1 MAKKAVL
8 VTVDDNIDVL
18 QAVERDLRQHYGG
31 EYRVMAA
38 DSGEKA
44 LETLR
49 RLTLR
54 NDQVALML
62 VDQRMPHMSG
72 VEFLEAARALY
83 PDAKRVL
90 LTAYADTEAAIR
102 AINSVDLHYYLLK
115 PWDPPEQN
123 LYPVLDDLLG
133 DWRANNR
140 PPFEGVSVIGH
151 PWSAPSHA
159 ARQFLTGNQIPYRW
173 LDAERD
179 SEAGTLLES
188 AHLESKNLPVLI
200 FPDGAVLQTP
210 SNVEIAEKV
219 GLRTRTATPFHDL
232 IIVGGGPSGLAAAVY
247 GASEGLNT
255 VLIERE
261 APGGQ
266 AGSSSRIE
274 NYLGFPAGL
283 SGRDLA
289 RRGVAQAERFGVEI
303 LTPQEVMGLR
313 IEDPYKYVRLA
324 DDCELSCH
332 ALLITTGVAYRKLPV
347 PGLERLEGA
356 GVYYGSSMTEALSC
370 RGDNVYIVGD
380 ANSAGQGAV
389 YLAKFAG
396 RVTILVRGE
405 GLANTMSQYLV
416 DQIEDTENIEVR
428 SHAGVVAAEGE
439 TRLEAL
445 VIEDLT
451 TGERTTE
458 QARALFVFIGAAPH
472 TDWVE
477 GILERDQHGFLLAG
491 PDLMKDGKPHG
502 KWPLERDPYL
512 LESNVPG
519 VFVAGD
525 VLAGSIKRVASA
537 VGQGSVA
544 VMFVHRYLSSLR

>member
-1 MAKKAVL
+1 MPKKAVL
-8 VTVDDNIDVL
+8 VTVDDDTDVL
-18 QAVERDLRQHYGG
+18 QAVERDLRRQYGRD
-31 EYRVMAA
+31 YRVMAA

-72 VEFLEAARALY
+72 VEFLEQAREIY

-102 AINSVDLHYYLLK
+102 AINSVELHYYLLK

-140 PPFEGVSVIGH
+140 PAFEGVSVIGH
-151 PWSAPSHA
+151 PWSAPSHE
-159 ARQFLTGNQIPYRW
+159 ARQFLMGNQIPYRW
-173 LDAERD
+173 LDSESD
-179 SEAGTLLES
+179 SEASTLLAS
-188 AHLESKNLPVLI
+188 AHLENAKLPVLI
-200 FPDGAVLQTP
+200 FPDGTVLEAPT
-210 SNVEIAEKV
+210 NVQIAEKV
-219 GLRTRTATPFHDL
+219 GLRTRTKTPFHDL

-247 GASEGLNT
+247 GASEGLDT

-303 LTPQEVMGLR
+303 LTPQEVTGLR
-313 IEDPYKYVRLA
+313 IEDPYKYVRLS
-324 DDCELSCH
+324 DDLELSCH
-332 ALLITTGVAYRKLPV
+332 ALLITTGVTYRKLPV
-347 PGLERLEGA
+347 PGIERLEGA
-356 GVYYGSSMTEALSC
+356 GVYYGSAMTEALSC
-370 RGDNVYIVGD
+370 SGDDVYIVGD
-380 ANSAGQGAV
+380 ANSAGQAAV
-389 YLAKFAG
+389 YLAKFA
-396 RVTILVRGE
+396 RLVTILVRGD
-405 GLANTMSQYLV
+405 GLASTMSQYLV
-416 DQIEDTENIEVR
+416 DQIRGSANIQVR
-428 SHAGVVAAEGE
+428 PHSGVVSVQGE
-439 TRLEAL
+439 NTLETL
-445 VIEDLT
+445 VLEDLA
-451 TGERTTE
+451 TGEQTTE
-458 QARALFVFIGAAPH
+458 RARALFVFIGAAPR
-472 TDWVE
+472 TEWVE
-477 GILERDQHGFLLAG
+477 GILERDKYGFLLAG
-491 PDLMKDGKPHG
+491 PDLMKDGKPHP

>member
-1 MAKKAVL
+1 MPKKAVII
-8 VTVDDNIDVL
+8 TVDDDADVL
-18 QAVERDLRQHYGG
+18 QAVERDLRRQYGR

-38 DSGEKA
+38 DGGERA

-54 NDQVALML
+54 NDPVALML
-62 VDQRMPHMSG
+62 VDQRMPRMSG
-72 VEFLEAARALY
+72 VEFLEAARAIY
-83 PDAKRVL
+83 PEAKRVL

-115 PWDPPEQN
+115 PLDPPEQN
-123 LYPVLDDLLG
+123 LYPVLDDLLD
-133 DWRANNR
+133 DWQANNR
-140 PPFEGVSVIGH
+140 PAFEGVSVIGH
-151 PWSAPSHA
+151 QWSAPSHE

-173 LDAERD
+173 LDVERD
-179 SEAGTLLES
+179 AQAATLLQS
-188 AHLESKNLPVLI
+188 ANLEQPVLPVLI
-200 FPDGAVLQTP
+200 FPDGSVLEKP

-219 GLRTRTATPFHDL
+219 GLRTRTETPFHDL

-247 GASEGLNT
+247 GASEGLDT
-255 VLIERE
+255 VLIERS

-266 AGSSSRIE
+266 AGASSRIE
-274 NYLGFPAGL
+274 NYLGFPTGL

-289 RRGVAQAERFGVEI
+289 RRAVTQAERFGVQI
-303 LTPQEVMGLR
+303 LTPREVTGLR

-324 DDCELSCH
+324 DDIELSCH
-332 ALLITTGVAYRKLPV
+332 ALLITTGVSYRKLTV
-347 PGLERLEGA
+347 PGAERLEGA
-356 GVYYGSSMTEALSC
+356 GVYYGSAMTEAFSC
-370 RGDNVYIVGD
+370 SGDDVYIVGD
-380 ANSAGQGAV
+380 ANSAAQAAV
-389 YLAKFAG
+389 YLAKVAR

-405 GLANTMSQYLV
+405 GLASTMSQYLI
-416 DQIEDTENIEVR
+416 DQIAHTANIDVRPHVGVAEVQ
-428 SHAGVVAAEGE
+428 GE
-439 TRLEAL
+439 QQVESL
-445 VIEDLT
+445 VIQDLV
-451 TGERTTE
+451 TGEQTTE
-458 QARALFVFIGAAPH
+458 RARALFVFIGAAPH
-472 TDWVE
+472 TDWVA
-477 GILERDQHGFLLAG
+477 GVLERDGQGFLLAG
-491 PDLMKDGKPHG
+491 PDLMRDGKPHG

>member
-1 MAKKAVL
+1 MPKKAVL
-8 VTVDDNIDVL
+8 ITVDDDTDVL
-18 QAVERDLRQHYGG
+18 QAVERDLRRQYGRD
-31 EYRVMAA
+31 YRVMAA

-54 NDQVALML
+54 NDQVALLL
-62 VDQRMPHMSG
+62 VDQRMPRMSG
-72 VEFLEAARALY
+72 VEFLEAARELY

-140 PPFEGVSVIGH
+140 PSFEGVSVIGH
-151 PWSAPSHA
+151 PWSAPSHE
-159 ARQFLTGNQIPYRW
+159 ARQFLMGNQIPYRW
-173 LDAERD
+173 LDAESD
-179 SEAGTLLES
+179 SEASTLLES
-188 AHLESKNLPVLI
+188 AQIKAPKLPVLI
-200 FPDGAVLQTP
+200 FPDGTVLQAPT
-210 SNVEIAEKV
+210 NVQIAEKV
-219 GLRTRTATPFHDL
+219 GLRTRTKTPFHDL

-247 GASEGLNT
+247 GASEGLDT

-303 LTPQEVMGLR
+303 LTPQEVTGLR
-313 IEDPYKYVRLA
+313 VEDPYKYVKLA
-324 DDCELSCH
+324 DDSELSCH
-332 ALLITTGVAYRKLPV
+332 ALLITTGVTYRKLPV

-356 GVYYGSSMTEALSC
+356 GVYYGSAMTEALSC
-370 RGDNVYIVGD
+370 RGDDVYIVGD
-380 ANSAGQGAV
+380 ANSAGQAAV
-389 YLAKFAG
+389 YLAKFA
-396 RVTILVRGE
+396 RLVTILVRGD
-405 GLANTMSQYLV
+405 GLASTMSQYLV
-416 DQIEDTENIEVR
+416 DQIRDTENITVR
-428 SHAGVVAAEGE
+428 PHASVVAVDGE
-439 TRLEAL
+439 NTLETL
-445 VIEDLT
+445 VIEDIS
-451 TGERTTE
+451 TGERITE
-458 QARALFVFIGAAPH
+458 RARALFVFIGAAPR
-472 TDWVE
+472 TDWV
-477 GILERDQHGFLLAG
+477 GGLLERDKYGFLLAG
-491 PDLMKDGKPHG
+491 PDLMKDGKPPAN
-502 KWPLERDPYL
+502 WPLERDPYL

>member
-1 MAKKAVL
+1 MPKKAVL
-8 VTVDDNIDVL
+8 VTVDDDIDVL
-18 QAVERDLRQHYGG
+18 QAVERDLRRQYGRD
-31 EYRVMAA
+31 YRVMAA

-54 NDQVALML
+54 TDQVALML

-72 VEFLEAARALY
+72 VEFLETAREIY
-83 PDAKRVL
+83 PGAKRVL

-123 LYPVLDDLLG
+123 LYPVLDDLLS

-151 PWSAPSHA
+151 QWSAPSHE
-159 ARQFLTGNQIPYRW
+159 ARQFLMGNQIPYRW

-179 SEAGTLLES
+179 AEARTLLES
-188 AHLESKNLPVLI
+188 AHLESNNLPVLI
-200 FPDGAVLQTP
+200 FPDGAVLQRPT
-210 SNVEIAEKV
+210 NVEIAEKV
-219 GLRTRTATPFHDL
+219 GLRTRTETPFHDL

-247 GASEGLNT
+247 GASEGLDT

-313 IEDPYKYVRLA
+313 IEDPYKYVRLS
-324 DDCELSCH
+324 DDSELSCH

-347 PGLERLEGA
+347 PGIERLEGA
-356 GVYYGSSMTEALSC
+356 GVYYGSAMAEALSC
-370 RGDNVYIVGD
+370 RGDDVYIVGD

-389 YLAKFAG
+389 YLSKFAQQ
-396 RVTILVRGE
+396 VTILVRGD
-405 GLANTMSQYLV
+405 GLASTMSQYLI
-416 DQIEDTENIEVR
+416 DQIEGTENIHVR
-428 SHAGVVAAEGE
+428 PHAGVVEVEGE
-439 TRLEAL
+439 DQLRAL
-445 VIEDLT
+445 VIEDLA

-472 TDWVE
+472 TDWVA
-477 GILERDQHGFLLAG
+477 GILERDKYGFLLAG
-491 PDLMKDGKPHG
+491 PDLEKDGKPDG

-544 VMFVHRYLSSLR
+544 VMFVHQYLSSLR

>member
-1 MAKKAVL
+1 MAKKPVL
-8 VTVDDNIDVL
+8 VTVDDDTDVL
-18 QAVERDLRQHYGG
+18 QAVERDLRRQYGRD
-31 EYRVMAA
+31 YRIMAA

-54 NDQVALML
+54 SDQVALML

-72 VEFLEAARALY
+72 VEFLESAREIY
-83 PDAKRVL
+83 PGAKRVL

-102 AINSVDLHYYLLK
+102 AINQVELHYYLLK

-133 DWRANNR
+133 DWHANNR

-151 PWSAPSHA
+151 QWSAPSHT

-179 SEAGTLLES
+179 PEAATLLES
-188 AHLESKNLPVLI
+188 AQLDRSRLPVLI
-200 FPDGAVLQTP
+200 FPDGGVLQAP

-219 GLRTRTATPFHDL
+219 GLRTRTKLPFHDL

-247 GASEGLNT
+247 GASEGLDT

-303 LTPQEVMGLR
+303 LTPQEVTGLR
-313 IEDPYKYVRLA
+313 TEGPYKYVQLA
-324 DDCELSCH
+324 GGDELSCH

-356 GVYYGSSMTEALSC
+356 GVYYGSAMTEALSC
-370 RGDNVYIVGD
+370 SGDDVYIVGD
-380 ANSAGQGAV
+380 ANSAGQAAV
-389 YLAKFAG
+389 YLAKFA
-396 RVTILVRGE
+396 RQVTILVRGA
-405 GLANTMSQYLV
+405 GLASTMSQYLV
-416 DQIEDTENIEVR
+416 DQIDQTENIQVR
-428 SHAGVVAAEGE
+428 PHAGVVEAQGE
-439 TRLEAL
+439 HQLEAL
-445 VIEDLT
+445 VIENLE

-472 TDWVE
+472 TDWVA
-477 GILERDQHGFLLAG
+477 GILQRDQYGFLLAG
-491 PDLMKDGKPHG
+491 PDLVKNG
-502 KWPLERDPYL
+502 KWPLEREPYL

-519 VFVAGD
+519 IFVAGD

-544 VMFVHRYLSSLR
+544 VMFVHRYLSSLQ